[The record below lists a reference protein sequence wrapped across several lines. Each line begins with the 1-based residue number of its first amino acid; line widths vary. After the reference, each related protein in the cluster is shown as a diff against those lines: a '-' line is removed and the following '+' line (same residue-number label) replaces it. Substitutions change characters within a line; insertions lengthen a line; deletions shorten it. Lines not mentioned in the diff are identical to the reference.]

1 MLMTKSRH
9 RSIVSLARYARPSI
23 EALQRF
29 EAARDPAR
37 RG

>member
-1 MLMTKSRH
+1 MLMTKGRH

-29 EAARDPAR
+29 EAERAPTR
-37 RG
+37 RR